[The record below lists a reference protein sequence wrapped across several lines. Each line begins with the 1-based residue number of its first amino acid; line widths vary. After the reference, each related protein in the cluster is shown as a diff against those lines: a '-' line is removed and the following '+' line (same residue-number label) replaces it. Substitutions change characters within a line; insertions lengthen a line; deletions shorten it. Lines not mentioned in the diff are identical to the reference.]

1 MVIAA
6 VLLGEVL
13 RPIQAVGALLTFVGV
28 GLGSSQEQPGDEQG
42 VGRVSPNQ
50 GMEPTR

>member
-1 MVIAA
+1 VIIGAA
-6 VLLGEVL
+6 VLGEVL

-28 GLGSSQEQPGDEQG
+28 GWASSQERLGSG
-42 VGRVSPNQ
+42 TGGRRVSPNN